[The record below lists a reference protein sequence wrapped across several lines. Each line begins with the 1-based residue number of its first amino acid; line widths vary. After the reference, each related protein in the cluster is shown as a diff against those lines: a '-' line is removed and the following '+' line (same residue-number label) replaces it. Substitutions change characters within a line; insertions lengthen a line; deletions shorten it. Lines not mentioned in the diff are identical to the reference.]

1 MRLNNILGRGSW
13 GLYRILIT
21 LIILFP
27 FFFIILLSFKSM
39 LDIYINPLSL
49 NPDWAPENFKEAWG
63 GPPGGTGFS
72 VYSKNSAIVVL
83 VALPISGAVGAVAA
97 YFTTLLSPS
106 LRKKFMAI
114 PLLATM
120 LPSIVLLLPFFQIL
134 NALGVL
140 SSPAALGLLYAG
152 LCLPVTILVLH
163 AFFLEFPR
171 ELIEAAALDGLGP
184 YRTFSKIVVRLSL
197 APLLAISLL
206 NIIWVWGE
214 TQIGLVLLQAPGSQT
229 IPVGILTFQNA
240 LKANPGPIFAGL
252 TLATIPLA
260 VIYLVFHRVI
270 NRGITMGGVIR

>member
-1 MRLNNILGRGSW
+1 M
-13 GLYRILIT
+13 
-21 LIILFP
+21 
-27 FFFIILLSFKSM
+27 
-39 LDIYINPLSL
+39 NPE
-49 NPDWAPENFKEAWG
+49 WAPENFKEAWG

-120 LPSIVLLLPFFQIL
+120 LPSIVLLLPFFQIF

-214 TQIGLVLLQAPGSQT
+214 TQIGLVPGSQT

>member
-1 MRLNNILGRGSW
+1 M
-13 GLYRILIT
+13 
-21 LIILFP
+21 IILFP

-120 LPSIVLLLPFFQIL
+120 LPSIVLLLPFFQIF

>member
-1 MRLNNILGRGSW
+1 M
-13 GLYRILIT
+13 
-21 LIILFP
+21 IILFP

-83 VALPISGAVGAVAA
+83 VA

-120 LPSIVLLLPFFQIL
+120 LPSIVLLLPFFQIF

>member
-1 MRLNNILGRGSW
+1 M
-13 GLYRILIT
+13 
-21 LIILFP
+21 
-27 FFFIILLSFKSM
+27 
-39 LDIYINPLSL
+39 
-49 NPDWAPENFKEAWG
+49 
-63 GPPGGTGFS
+63 
-72 VYSKNSAIVVL
+72 
-83 VALPISGAVGAVAA
+83 
-97 YFTTLLSPS
+97 
-106 LRKKFMAI
+106 
-114 PLLATM
+114 
-120 LPSIVLLLPFFQIL
+120 PFFQIF